1 MGVLKLELG
10 PWWAM
15 GVEGTEPV
23 ACTAVSILSVSP
35 ELAMGVLGFSCF
47 CCTAN
52 SCRKSEWT
60 RNPDEDEAVAL

>member
-23 ACTAVSILSVSP
+23 ACTAVSILSVSS

-52 SCRKSEWT
+52 SCRKSEWR
-60 RNPDEDEAVAL
+60 RNPDEDEVVAL